1 MGGGMKAWL
10 KGKLIEG
17 QRKQY
22 DRLFEKKSISYDEWI
37 RKKEEVLREKL
48 EEETGAYGGR
58 RLSVRQVS
66 YGEAKGYVTG
76 GGVGK
81 EEADIVLFQA
91 SGGRCSELS
100 EELISSFFLAHPQ
113 ISMAYGD
120 EDVLS
125 PDGIRYTPWLKPDW
139 SPDTFLS
146 CFYFG
151 SVFAVRTYVLM
162 ELSEEEIL
170 GFSGKE
176 AEEERIWIYRM
187 CRLLA
192 QKAGGFEKRREG
204 RPEGFPV
211 GHIDEILFHSFL
223 NREGELLYNEGGY
236 WCESNTLNENLCF
249 DEHNPFG
256 GDSDSGKSEKGLI
269 SIIIPSKDNEEVLK
283 QCIES
288 VKGSAKMPYEIILV
302 DNGSEEQTKESL
314 NGYLSG
320 LGIKY
325 TYIYE
330 KRPFHF
336 SAMCNM
342 GAAAAAG
349 EVCLFLNDDVEVPE
363 AVEPEKMEPAELG
376 SAGLK
381 SEKYGSAGFKPVEHG
396 HAGVE
401 AEGLEQNASEE
412 NGRKATGW
420 LEKLYAEAMKP
431 YAGAVGVKLLY
442 PDSDRVQHGG
452 IVNLRLGPVHKLQF
466 KDNKEQYYY
475 GWNRG
480 MRNVIAVTG
489 ACLAVEK
496 EKFEEVGGFPEELP
510 VAFNDVDLCFSLY
523 EKGYYN
529 TVLQGT
535 VLYHYESL
543 SRGQDEERDKLER
556 LLAEKR
562 KLYARH
568 RGLYGKDPF
577 YHKYLAGDM
586 LSTGFEL
593 RADYDWQENMTYGKV
608 VEAGGLLEAARED
621 ACVMIS
627 LEYAGTLEEWRC
639 GIEPE
644 NGPDDHMQ
652 DYYIQGY
659 SFVAGS
665 DNACY
670 EKRILLERT
679 SGGAESL
686 KGGVHRLFAVSP
698 ELFLRKDVE
707 QNLPDQVNVGM
718 AGFGAVLRGKDVKE
732 GNYRLGILV
741 KDKCSG
747 QKLYSWTNRYLNIK

>member
-1 MGGGMKAWL
+1 MGGGIKAWL
-10 KGKLIEG
+10 KEKLIEG
-17 QRKQY
+17 QRKRY
-22 DRLFEKKSISYDEWI
+22 DRLFEEKSVSYDEWI
-37 RKKEEVLREKL
+37 RKREDALRDSL
-48 EEETGAYGGR
+48 AEETKAYGGR
-58 RLSVRQVS
+58 TLSIKRVP
-66 YGEAKGYVTG
+66 YEAVKDYLTAG
-76 GGVGK
+76 GADK
-81 EEADIVLFQA
+81 ETADIVLFQA
-91 SGGRCSELS
+91 SGGKCAVLA
-100 EELISSFFLAHPQ
+100 EELINDFFLAHPQ
-113 ISMAYGD
+113 ISVAYGD

-151 SVFAVRTYVLM
+151 SIFAVRTNALM
-162 ELSEEEIL
+162 ELSKEEIL
-170 GFSGKE
+170 GIGGKE
-176 AEEERIWIYRM
+176 AEDDRVWIYHM

-192 QKAGGFEKRREG
+192 QKAGGFERRQE
-204 RPEGFPV
+204 RNPDEFPV

-223 NREGELLYNEGGY
+223 NREGELLYNEGSY
-236 WCESNTLNENLCF
+236 PYESSTSDESCCF
-249 DEHNPFG
+249 SEHIPSDE
-256 GDSDSGKSEKGLI
+256 DISSGKIEKQLI
-269 SIIIPSKDNEEVLK
+269 SIIIPSKDNEKVLK
-283 QCIES
+283 RCIES
-288 VKGSAKMPYEIILV
+288 VKNSAGMPYEIILV
-302 DNGSEEQTKESL
+302 DNGSEERTRESL
-314 NGYLSG
+314 NAYLSG

-330 KRPFHF
+330 KMPFHF
-336 SAMCNM
+336 SAMCNK

-349 EVCLFLNDDVEVPE
+349 EVCLFLNDDVEVP
-363 AVEPEKMEPAELG
+363 
-376 SAGLK
+376 
-381 SEKYGSAGFKPVEHG
+381 
-396 HAGVE
+396 GVKKADE
-401 AEGLEQNASEE
+401 
-412 NGRKATGW
+412 RKLSGW
-420 LEKLYAEAMKP
+420 LERLYAEAMKP
-431 YAGAVGVKLLY
+431 YTGAVGVKLLY
-442 PDSDRVQHGG
+442 PDSNRVQHGG

-466 KDNKEQYYY
+466 KDNNDCYYY

-489 ACLAVEK
+489 ACLAVAK
-496 EKFEEVGGFPEELP
+496 EKFEEVNGFPEELP

-529 TVLQGT
+529 AVLQE
-535 VLYHYESL
+535 VILYHYESF
-543 SRGQDEERDKLER
+543 SRGQDGERDKLER

-568 RGLYGKDPF
+568 RELYGKDPF

-586 LSTGFEL
+586 LSSGFEL
-593 RADYDWQENMTYGKV
+593 RADYDWQEGMPCGKV
-608 VEAGGLLEAARED
+608 IKADGLLKDARED

-627 LEYAGTLEEWRC
+627 LEYAGTVEEWRC

-644 NGPDDHMQ
+644 YKRGNHMQ

-670 EKRILLERT
+670 EKTIILERT
-679 SGGAESL
+679 STGSESL
-686 KGGVHRLFAVSP
+686 EGEHGLYTVSP
-698 ELFLRKDVE
+698 EILLRKDVE

-718 AGFGAVLRGKDVKE
+718 AGFGAVLRGEDAEK

>member
-10 KGKLIEG
+10 KEKLVEV

-22 DRLFEKKSISYDEWI
+22 DKLFEKKSISYDEWI
-37 RKKEEVLREKL
+37 RKREETLRERL
-48 EEETGAYGGR
+48 EEETRAYGGR
-58 RLSVRQVS
+58 KLSVKHVS
-66 YGEAKGYVTG
+66 YEAVKDYVKE
-76 GGVGK
+76 GGVGE

-91 SGGRCSELS
+91 SGGKCSELS
-100 EELISSFFLAHPQ
+100 EELISSFFLVHSQ

-151 SVFAVRTYVLM
+151 SVFAVRTHVLK
-162 ELSEEEIL
+162 ELSEAEIL
-170 GFSGKE
+170 SFDGE
-176 AEEERIWIYRM
+176 TDEEGRIWIYRM

-204 RPEGFPV
+204 KMEDFPV

-223 NREGELLYNEGGY
+223 NREGELLYNEGSHFY
-236 WCESNTLNENLCF
+236 ENTASNECCCLDENNFF
-249 DEHNPFG
+249 DEDISSGEDFL
-256 GDSDSGKSEKGLI
+256 SGKKEKRLI
-269 SIIIPSKDNEEVLK
+269 SIIIPSKDNERVLK
-283 QCIES
+283 RCIES

-302 DNGSEEQTKESL
+302 DNGSEERTKESL
-314 NGYLSG
+314 NSYLSG

-363 AVEPEKMEPAELG
+363 AVEPEKMEAAGRKTGEYSPAEL
-376 SAGLK
+376 
-381 SEKYGSAGFKPVEHG
+381 
-396 HAGVE
+396 E
-401 AEGLEQNASEE
+401 AEGHGQRKSETKE
-412 NGRKATGW
+412 RKAAGW
-420 LEKLYAEAMKP
+420 LERLYAEAMKS

-475 GWNRG
+475 GWNHD

-489 ACLAVEK
+489 ACLAVAK
-496 EKFEEVGGFPEELP
+496 EKFEEAGGFPEELP
-510 VAFNDVDLCFSLY
+510 VAFNDVGLCFSLY

-543 SRGQDEERDKLER
+543 SRGQDEEKDKLER

-608 VEAGGLLEAARED
+608 AEAGGLLDDARED
-621 ACVMIS
+621 TCVMIS

-644 NGPDDHMQ
+644 NGPGNHMQ

-686 KGGVHRLFAVSP
+686 KGGGHKLFTVSP

-707 QNLPDQVNVGM
+707 QNLPDQVNVGI

>member
-1 MGGGMKAWL
+1 MGGGIKAWL
-10 KGKLIEG
+10 KEKLIEG
-17 QRKQY
+17 QRKRY
-22 DRLFEKKSISYDEWI
+22 DRLFEEKSVSYDEWI
-37 RKKEEVLREKL
+37 RKREDALRDSL
-48 EEETGAYGGR
+48 AEETKAYGGR
-58 RLSVRQVS
+58 TLSIKRVP
-66 YGEAKGYVTG
+66 YEAVKDYLTAG
-76 GGVGK
+76 GADK
-81 EEADIVLFQA
+81 EAADIVLFQA
-91 SGGRCSELS
+91 SGGKCAVLA
-100 EELISSFFLAHPQ
+100 EELINDFFLAHPQ
-113 ISMAYGD
+113 ISVAYGD

-151 SVFAVRTYVLM
+151 SIFAVRTNALM
-162 ELSEEEIL
+162 ELSKVGI
-170 GFSGKE
+170 GGKE
-176 AEEERIWIYRM
+176 AEDDRVWIYHM

-192 QKAGGFEKRREG
+192 QKAGGFERRQE
-204 RPEGFPV
+204 RNPDEFPV

-223 NREGELLYNEGGY
+223 NREGELLYNEGSY
-236 WCESNTLNENLCF
+236 PCESSTSDENWCFSEHIPSNE
-249 DEHNPFG
+249 DI
-256 GDSDSGKSEKGLI
+256 SSSKKEKQLI

-283 QCIES
+283 RCIES
-288 VKGSAKMPYEIILV
+288 VKNSAGMPYEIILV
-302 DNGSEEQTKESL
+302 DNGSEERTRESL
-314 NGYLSG
+314 NAYLSG

-325 TYIYE
+325 AYIYE
-330 KRPFHF
+330 KMPFHF
-336 SAMCNM
+336 SAMCNK

-349 EVCLFLNDDVEVPE
+349 EVCLFLNDDVEVP
-363 AVEPEKMEPAELG
+363 
-376 SAGLK
+376 
-381 SEKYGSAGFKPVEHG
+381 
-396 HAGVE
+396 GVKKADE
-401 AEGLEQNASEE
+401 
-412 NGRKATGW
+412 RKLSGW
-420 LEKLYAEAMKP
+420 LERLYAEAMKP
-431 YAGAVGVKLLY
+431 YTGAVGVKLLY
-442 PDSDRVQHGG
+442 PDSNRVQHGG

-466 KDNKEQYYY
+466 KDNNDCYYY

-489 ACLAVEK
+489 ACLAVAK
-496 EKFEEVGGFPEELP
+496 EKFEEVNGFPEELP

-529 TVLQGT
+529 AVLQE
-535 VLYHYESL
+535 VILYHYESF

-568 RGLYGKDPF
+568 RELYGKDPF

-586 LSTGFEL
+586 LSSGFEL
-593 RADYDWQENMTYGKV
+593 RADYDWQEGMPCGKV
-608 VEAGGLLEAARED
+608 IKADGLLKDARED

-627 LEYAGTLEEWRC
+627 LEYAGTVEEWRC

-644 NGPDDHMQ
+644 YERGNHMQ

-670 EKRILLERT
+670 EKTIILERT
-679 SGGAESL
+679 STGSESL
-686 KGGVHRLFAVSP
+686 EGEHGLYTVSP
-698 ELFLRKDVE
+698 EILLRKDVE
-707 QNLPDQVNVGM
+707 RNLPDQVNVGM
-718 AGFGAVLRGKDVKE
+718 AGFGAVLRGEDAEK

>member
-1 MGGGMKAWL
+1 MGGGIKAWL
-10 KGKLIEG
+10 KEKLIEG
-17 QRKQY
+17 QRKRY
-22 DRLFEKKSISYDEWI
+22 DRLFEEKSVSYDEWI
-37 RKKEEVLREKL
+37 RKREDALRDSL
-48 EEETGAYGGR
+48 AEETKAYGGR
-58 RLSVRQVS
+58 TLSIKRVP
-66 YGEAKGYVTG
+66 YEAVKDYMTAGDA
-76 GGVGK
+76 GK
-81 EEADIVLFQA
+81 EAADIVLFQA
-91 SGGRCSELS
+91 SGGKCAVLS
-100 EELISSFFLAHPQ
+100 EELINNFFLAHPQ

-151 SVFAVRTYVLM
+151 SIFAVRTNALM

-170 GFSGKE
+170 GFGGKE
-176 AEEERIWIYRM
+176 AGEDRVWIYHM

-192 QKAGGFEKRREG
+192 QKAGGFERRQEG
-204 RPEGFPV
+204 KPDEFPV
-211 GHIDEILFHSFL
+211 GHIDEILFHSFA
-223 NREGELLYNEGGY
+223 NREGELLYNEGSHPY
-236 WCESNTLNENLCF
+236 ESSSSGKCKYLTELNSYEEHNASG
-249 DEHNPFG
+249 EHNPSDEDISFG
-256 GDSDSGKSEKGLI
+256 KNEKQLI

-283 QCIES
+283 RCIES
-288 VKGSAKMPYEIILV
+288 VKNSAGMSYEIILV
-302 DNGSEEQTKESL
+302 DNGSEEQTREGL
-314 NGYLSG
+314 NAYLSG

-330 KRPFHF
+330 KMPFHF
-336 SAMCNM
+336 SAMCNR

-349 EVCLFLNDDVEVPE
+349 EVCLFLNDDVEVPG
-363 AVEPEKMEPAELG
+363 AIEPEELDAKESG
-376 SAGLK
+376 GMKANERK
-381 SEKYGSAGFKPVEHG
+381 SS
-396 HAGVE
+396 
-401 AEGLEQNASEE
+401 
-412 NGRKATGW
+412 GW
-420 LEKLYAEAMKP
+420 LERLYAEAMKP
-431 YAGAVGVKLLY
+431 YMGAVGVKLLY
-442 PDSDRVQHGG
+442 PDSNRVQHGG

-466 KDNKEQYYY
+466 KDDNKRYYY

-489 ACLAVEK
+489 ACLAVAK
-496 EKFEEVGGFPEELP
+496 EKFEEVNGFPEELP

-529 TVLQGT
+529 AVLQEVT
-535 VLYHYESL
+535 LYHYESL
-543 SRGQDEERDKLER
+543 SRGQDGERDKLER

-568 RGLYGKDPF
+568 RELYGKDPF

-586 LSTGFEL
+586 LSSGFDL
-593 RADYDWQENMTYGKV
+593 RADYDWQESMPNGKMIK
-608 VEAGGLLEAARED
+608 ADGLLEDARED

-627 LEYAGTLEEWRC
+627 LEYAGTMEEWRC

-644 NGPDDHMQ
+644 YERGKYMQ

-670 EKRILLERT
+670 EKVIILERT
-679 SGGAESL
+679 GAGSESL
-686 KGGVHRLFAVSP
+686 KGEHRLYTVSP
-698 ELFLRKDVE
+698 EILLRKDVE

-718 AGFGAVLRGKDVKE
+718 AGFGAVLRKKDAEK

-741 KDKCSG
+741 KDKCSD
-747 QKLYSWTNRYLNIK
+747 QKLYSWTNRYLDIK

>member
-1 MGGGMKAWL
+1 LGGGMKAWL

-17 QRKQY
+17 QRKKY
-22 DRLFEKKSISYDEWI
+22 DRLFEKKSVSYDEWI
-37 RKKEEVLREKL
+37 RKREETLRERL
-48 EEETGAYGGR
+48 EEETRSYGGR
-58 RLSVRQVS
+58 KLSVKQIP
-66 YGEAKGYVTG
+66 YEAAKDYLTV

-100 EELISSFFLAHPQ
+100 EELISNFFLAHPQ

-146 CFYFG
+146 CFYLG
-151 SVFAVRTYVLM
+151 SVFAVRTYALM

-170 GFSGKE
+170 GFDGKE
-176 AEEERIWIYRM
+176 VAEERVWIYRM

-204 RPEGFPV
+204 RQEEFPV

-223 NREGELLYNEGGY
+223 NREGEMLYNEGGY
-236 WCESNTLNENLCF
+236 WCESNTLNESCSF
-249 DEHNPFG
+249 DERNSFD

-283 QCIES
+283 RCIES

-302 DNGSEEQTKESL
+302 DNGSEEHIRESL
-314 NGYLSG
+314 NGYLSE

-342 GAAAAAG
+342 GAAAATG
-349 EVCLFLNDDVEVPE
+349 EVCLFLNDDVEVPG
-363 AVEPEKMEPAELG
+363 AVESEKPEPEELKAEEFGSAELKAEELG
-376 SAGLK
+376 SVGY
-381 SEKYGSAGFKPVEHG
+381 EV
-396 HAGVE
+396 
-401 AEGLEQNASEE
+401 EGLGQKASEAKE
-412 NGRKATGW
+412 RKTAGW

-442 PDSDRVQHGG
+442 PDSHMVQHGG

-466 KDNKEQYYY
+466 KDNSEQYYY

-480 MRNVIAVTG
+480 MKNVIAVTG
-489 ACLAVEK
+489 ACLAVAK

-523 EKGYYN
+523 GKGYYN

-543 SRGQDEERDKLER
+543 SRGQDDERDKLER

-568 RGLYGKDPF
+568 RELYGKDPF

-593 RADYDWQENMTYGKV
+593 RADYDWQENMAYGKIA
-608 VEAGGLLEAARED
+608 EAGGLLEDARED

-644 NGPDDHMQ
+644 SGPGNHMQ

-679 SGGAESL
+679 SSEAELL
-686 KGGVHRLFAVSP
+686 KGGGRRLFTVSP

-718 AGFGAVLRGKDVKE
+718 AGFGAVLRGKDAGE

>member
-17 QRKQY
+17 QRKRY
-22 DRLFEKKSISYDEWI
+22 DRLFEKKSVSYDEWI
-37 RKKEEVLREKL
+37 RKREETLKERL
-48 EEETGAYGGR
+48 EEGTKAYGGR
-58 RLSVRQVS
+58 KLKVKQVP
-66 YGEAKGYVTG
+66 YETVKDYLTT

-91 SGGRCSELS
+91 SGGKCSELS
-100 EELISSFFLAHPQ
+100 EELISSFFLGHPQ
-113 ISMAYGD
+113 ISMIYGD

-151 SVFAVRTYVLM
+151 SVFAVRTHALM
-162 ELSEEEIL
+162 ELSEAEIL
-170 GFSGKE
+170 SFGGKE
-176 AEEERIWIYRM
+176 AEEERVWIYRM
-187 CRLLA
+187 CHLLA
-192 QKAGGFEKRREG
+192 QKAGGFEKRRKGSLE
-204 RPEGFPV
+204 EFPV

-223 NREGELLYNEGGY
+223 NREGELLYSECSYCFERNTSNESRYFG
-236 WCESNTLNENLCF
+236 ERDTF
-249 DEHNPFG
+249 D
-256 GDSDSGKSEKGLI
+256 GDSDSEKSEKHLV

-283 QCIES
+283 RCIES

-302 DNGSEEQTKESL
+302 DNGSEEQTRKSL
-314 NGYLSG
+314 NDYLSG

-330 KRPFHF
+330 KMPFHF

-342 GAAAAAG
+342 GASAAAG
-349 EVCLFLNDDVEVPE
+349 EVCLFLNDDVDVPG
-363 AVEPEKMEPAELG
+363 AVEPK
-376 SAGLK
+376 
-381 SEKYGSAGFKPVEHG
+381 
-396 HAGVE
+396 E
-401 AEGLEQNASEE
+401 AEAKE
-412 NGRKATGW
+412 RKAAGW
-420 LEKLYAEAMKP
+420 LEKLYAEAVKP

-466 KDNKEQYYY
+466 KDNNEQYYY

-489 ACLAVEK
+489 ACLAVAK

-529 TVLQGT
+529 TVLQET

-543 SRGQDEERDKLER
+543 SRGQDEERGKLER

-577 YHKYLAGDM
+577 HHKYLAGDM
-586 LSTGFEL
+586 LSAGFEL
-593 RADYDWQENMTYGKV
+593 RADYDWQENMPYGKV
-608 VEAGGLLEAARED
+608 VEVDGLLDGARED

-627 LEYAGTLEEWRC
+627 LEYAGTLDEWRY
-639 GIEPE
+639 GIEAE
-644 NGPDDHMQ
+644 SGPDSNKQ

-679 SGGAESL
+679 SDGAESL
-686 KGGVHRLFAVSP
+686 KKEGYRLFAVSP

-718 AGFGAVLRGKDVKE
+718 AGFGAVLRGKDAGE